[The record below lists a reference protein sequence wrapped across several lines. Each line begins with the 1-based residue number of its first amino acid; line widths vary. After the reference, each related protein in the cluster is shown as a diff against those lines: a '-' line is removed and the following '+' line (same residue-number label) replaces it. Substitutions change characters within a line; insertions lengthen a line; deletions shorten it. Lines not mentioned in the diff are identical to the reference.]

1 MKIDLRQGQALE
13 VSTEY
18 QSIKI
23 TTFSNVNSQSVNIG
37 MNDAVAFNAALGEII
52 RELRKKQS
60 TQ

>member
-37 MNDAVAFNAALGEII
+37 MNDAVAFNSALGEII
-52 RELRKKQS
+52 RELRKK
-60 TQ
+60 

>member
-52 RELRKKQS
+52 RELRKK
-60 TQ
+60 